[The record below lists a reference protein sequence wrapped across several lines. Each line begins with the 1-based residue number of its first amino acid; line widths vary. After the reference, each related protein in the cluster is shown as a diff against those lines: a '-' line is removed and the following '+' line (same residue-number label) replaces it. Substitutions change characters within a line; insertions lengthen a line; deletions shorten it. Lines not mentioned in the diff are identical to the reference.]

1 MTSIESI
8 FKQWEDGLVTG
19 QEAVELLVRQL
30 AVVEDNLEPLEQ
42 TKQAIRAKLS
52 LIVDRQP
59 GSAIEL
65 PGYGK
70 LAIRSAAATKSYDK
84 DKLDQL
90 IIQLTMD
97 GQVELAQAIG
107 GCKKEGS
114 RTGGLVITKEKEG
127 KE

>member
-1 MTSIESI
+1 MIPIETIYSR
-8 FKQWEDGLVTG
+8 WESGDLPS
-19 QEAVELLVRQL
+19 QEAIEQLVSQL
-30 AVVEDNLEPLEQ
+30 AAVEDSLEPLEQ

-70 LAIRSAAATKSYDK
+70 LAIRSATVTKSYDK

-90 IIQLTMD
+90 IIQLAMD

-107 GCKKEGS
+107 GCKKESS
-114 RTGGLVITKEKEG
+114 RSGGLVITRTKETGE
-127 KE
+127 